1 MQFESRNQ
9 FVSNSPPHRSLC
21 FHRSDPVSI
30 EDAQSDQTN
39 PIGPE
44 SNSIWMHSTM
54 QFEFGTNSSRNQH
67 TAIRSV
73 LEAYPAPAGRDQT
86 ARGTIDHPDSEPIRS
101 NWDCS
106 MIESVIDDHDWKRW
120 LIFDRHLCF
129 WSRENSNETSVTRP
143 EEGGL
148 QKFFFLFF

>member
-21 FHRSDPVSI
+21 IHRSDPVSI
-30 EDAQSDQTN
+30 EDAHRIR
-39 PIGPE
+39 PIPSGSNRIPSE
-44 SNSIWMHSTM
+44 CIQQCNSNS
-54 QFEFGTNSSRNQH
+54 EP
-67 TAIRSV
+67 IRPRINLQRFVPPPGRIPS
-73 LEAYPAPAGRDQT
+73 PPGRDQT
-86 ARGTIDHPDSEPIRS
+86 ARGAIDHSDPKPMQS